1 MRKLIS
7 SLLALAFAAGSLA
20 ETPDP
25 PNIEAE
31 LERMTNE
38 LFAAVAP
45 GDKEVWKRYTHDRLI
60 YVSEANQVMTKA
72 QLLEELTPLPKGLV
86 GHLQVGEPYKV
97 EFHGN
102 VAVATYVADERLD
115 YFGQVLQSQFR
126 MTDTWLK
133 TNDGWRLIA
142 TQVLAVLQDPPAVPL
157 SRETLCGYNGTY
169 RLTPEIVTKVTC
181 ADEGLSSERTGR
193 KPALMKAE
201 VRDVF
206 FTPGQPRTRRI
217 FLRNDKGAITG
228 FVDRREGLDIRWTKV
243 AND

>member
-1 MRKLIS
+1 MRKLTCCI
-7 SLLALAFAAGSLA
+7 LTLVLAASVSA
-20 ETPDP
+20 ETL
-25 PNIEAE
+25 EAQ

-86 GHLQVGEPYKV
+86 GHLQVGKPYKV
-97 EFHGN
+97 ERHGN
-102 VAVATYVADERLD
+102 VAVATYLADEKLD

-133 TNDGWRLIA
+133 TKEGWRLIA
-142 TQVLAVLQDPPAVPL
+142 TQVLAVLQDPPSIQL

-181 ADEGLSSERTGR
+181 SDEGLSSERTGR

-206 FTPGQPRTRRI
+206 FTPGQPRTRRV
-217 FLRNDKGAITG
+217 FLRDDQGAITG
-228 FVDRREGLDIRWTKV
+228 FADRREGLDIRWTKV
-243 AND
+243 AE